1 MLEAPGLSRTV
12 GITDHFFE
20 GDRIVEEIRR
30 HAYQLYVRRGK
41 RDGWDREDW
50 LTAEEVVLTKYAVLR
65 RSHRSIVAAN

>member
-12 GITDHFFE
+12 SIAYQFFK
-20 GDRIVEEIRR
+20 GDRIVDEIRR

-41 RDGWDREDW
+41 QDGSDREDW

-65 RSHRSIVAAN
+65 RSHRSSIAAN